1 MNIETIIAEKVHAL
15 PITKQTKVLEFVEEL
30 ENVDLME
37 QSDEKQNKSSRF
49 SFIGIGESAT
59 GDISTKAEEILEKEI
74 TRRSGWTLKDE
85 LVD

>member
-30 ENVDLME
+30 ENVDVN
-37 QSDEKQNKSSRF
+37 EKECAEETNRSNLIGMFKSGKTDTSIR
-49 SFIGIGESAT
+49 
-59 GDISTKAEEILEKEI
+59 AEEILMSEI